1 MDYMEYIQP
10 ALLVLVPVLLGIG
23 AGLKRS
29 EVKDKYIPLILGC
42 TGVVLALAWVLGTS
56 DIATVK
62 EGILAAFT
70 AITQGVLC
78 AAAAVYGHQLFK
90 QARKDE

>member
-10 ALLVLVPVLLGIG
+10 GLLILVPVLLGIG
-23 AGLKRS
+23 AGLKHS

-62 EGILAAFT
+62 EGVLAAFT
-70 AITQGVLC
+70 AITQGILC

-90 QARKDE
+90 QAGKDE